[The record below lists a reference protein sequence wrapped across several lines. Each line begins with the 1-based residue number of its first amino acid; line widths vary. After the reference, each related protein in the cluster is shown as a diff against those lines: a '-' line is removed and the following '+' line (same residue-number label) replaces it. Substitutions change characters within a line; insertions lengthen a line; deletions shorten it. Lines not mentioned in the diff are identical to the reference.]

1 MKPRKIITIVGA
13 LCFLWASLQIT
24 PIQAQEEVSTFGVEI
39 NQVYSKHPYQDS
51 LDKASRANNNWVR
64 YNGLLW
70 SKYQPNNSSEFKV
83 DQKLEA
89 NMIAT
94 SEAGM
99 EMILIIRSTPS
110 WAQKYPGYFCGPMAE
125 KNLNDFA
132 NFMVRVVETYSQP
145 PYNVRYYELWNEQ
158 DECRNNENIHPAGEF
173 GCWGENS
180 DPTHFGGRYYGKM
193 LKAVYP
199 AVKAAVPEAQIVM
212 GGLLL
217 PCYPGTHTYCNM
229 SNFLKGILVELA
241 GDDGVVSEH
250 EAMFD
255 YANFHGYTA
264 YNNKDFSSGILMET
278 YESWWINYGGMVEGK
293 LWYIR
298 QMMDNFGLSKPV
310 FLTEASLIDTNNI
323 VNENNPAQVA
333 AYENAK
339 ADYLVYV
346 YVRNI
351 HAGIT
356 GTTWYHMDN
365 YGWRKGGMLDA
376 NNDPLPAY
384 DAYQVMTTTLS
395 GTGNDPVELSF
406 EGGILGYEFK
416 KGANKI
422 WVLFS
427 RNAGTKTIKKSD
439 IPFSIQH
446 MYNLFGKQV
455 NHDSSKIS
463 FDRPI
468 YIDNIPNT
476 APVFIS
482 EPVTSVYQDQSYH
495 YDIVTAST
503 GEENYDIHTIN
514 MLSGLPGWLNFTDHG
529 DGTASLSG
537 RPNNEE
543 VGDYWIDLIVTDS
556 HGLTD
561 TQSFPIEVIN
571 VNDPPRFVSKPVT
584 KAVAGEQY
592 RYDIEVTDPDLIHGD
607 ILTIS
612 AVTKPVWLTLTNTGP
627 TTATLSGT
635 PNSAQVEEKPLII
648 LKVVDQQG
656 AEAIQAYALG
666 ELHIYLPLIIQ

>member
-1 MKPRKIITIVGA
+1 MQVA
-13 LCFLWASLQIT
+13 

-158 DECRNNENIHPAGEF
+158 DECRHNENIHPGGEF

-217 PCYPGTHTYCNM
+217 PCHPGTHTYCNM

-264 YNNKDFSSGILMET
+264 YNNKIFQ
-278 YESWWINYGGMVEGK
+278 
-293 LWYIR
+293 R
-298 QMMDNFGLSKPV
+298 
-310 FLTEASLIDTNNI
+310 
-323 VNENNPAQVA
+323 
-333 AYENAK
+333 
-339 ADYLVYV
+339 
-346 YVRNI
+346 
-351 HAGIT
+351 
-356 GTTWYHMDN
+356 
-365 YGWRKGGMLDA
+365 
-376 NNDPLPAY
+376 
-384 DAYQVMTTTLS
+384 
-395 GTGNDPVELSF
+395 
-406 EGGILGYEFK
+406 
-416 KGANKI
+416 
-422 WVLFS
+422 
-427 RNAGTKTIKKSD
+427 
-439 IPFSIQH
+439 
-446 MYNLFGKQV
+446 
-455 NHDSSKIS
+455 
-463 FDRPI
+463 
-468 YIDNIPNT
+468 
-476 APVFIS
+476 
-482 EPVTSVYQDQSYH
+482 
-495 YDIVTAST
+495 
-503 GEENYDIHTIN
+503 
-514 MLSGLPGWLNFTDHG
+514 
-529 DGTASLSG
+529 
-537 RPNNEE
+537 
-543 VGDYWIDLIVTDS
+543 
-556 HGLTD
+556 
-561 TQSFPIEVIN
+561 
-571 VNDPPRFVSKPVT
+571 
-584 KAVAGEQY
+584 
-592 RYDIEVTDPDLIHGD
+592 DPDGD
-607 ILTIS
+607 
-612 AVTKPVWLTLTNTGP
+612 V
-627 TTATLSGT
+627 
-635 PNSAQVEEKPLII
+635 
-648 LKVVDQQG
+648 
-656 AEAIQAYALG
+656 
-666 ELHIYLPLIIQ
+666 